1 MIEQMYTVQPQTSFV
16 RWTNVQSL
24 QPREAAVV
32 ACIDLGCMGTIWRLV
47 GSRPSGLLD
56 MLGEDIAKFS
66 KNSKISDSQNY
77 LGVYTMKNIAK

>member
-1 MIEQMYTVQPQTSFV
+1 MIEQMYTVQPQTSFAL
-16 RWTNVQSL
+16 WTDVLSIK
-24 QPREAAVV
+24 PRAAAVV

-56 MLGEDIAKFS
+56 RLGDDIAKFS
-66 KNSKISDSQNY
+66 KNSKISDSQND